1 MERVQQIET
10 LIRQI
15 ESSADPGTRA
25 GVRQL
30 VEAIL
35 EYHGEGLARIVDIVR
50 EPGPAGETLV
60 RNLARE
66 PVIGS
71 LLLLYGLHP
80 DDFETR
86 ARRAADT
93 LRGVELI
100 SVSDGFI
107 RLRITS
113 TAISRESVEQ
123 VIYSAAPET
132 VALDIEVPQAAA
144 PSFIPIES
152 LLRA

>member
-35 EYHGEGLARIVDIVR
+35 EYHGEGLTRILDIVR
-50 EPGPAGETLV
+50 DSAPAGEALV

-86 ARRAADT
+86 VRRAVDT

-100 SVSDGFI
+100 SVSDGLI
-107 RLRITS
+107 RLRTS
-113 TAISRESVEQ
+113 AAISRETVEQ

-132 VALDIEVPQAAA
+132 AGLDIEGAQAPAA
-144 PSFIPIES
+144 SFIPIES

>member
-25 GVRQL
+25 GVREL

-35 EYHGEGLARIVDIVR
+35 EYHGEGLTRILEIVR
-50 EPGPAGETLV
+50 ESGPAGETLV
-60 RNLARE
+60 RSLARE

-86 ARRAADT
+86 VRRAADT

-107 RLRITS
+107 RLRTTS
-113 TAISRESVEQ
+113 AAISRESVEQ

-132 VALDIEVPQAAA
+132 AGLDIEVPQAAA
-144 PSFIPIES
+144 SSFIPIES